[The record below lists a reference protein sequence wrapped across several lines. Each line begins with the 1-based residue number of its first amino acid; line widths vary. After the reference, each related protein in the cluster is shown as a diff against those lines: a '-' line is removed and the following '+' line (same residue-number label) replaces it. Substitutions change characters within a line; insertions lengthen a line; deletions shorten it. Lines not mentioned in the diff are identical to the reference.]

1 MATEL
6 ENRSALQ
13 SFADATCLIYD
24 RSVIPEKVIGQ
35 AWLVSK
41 SRVATLASAVTNYS
55 EAPWALI
62 ARFPHPDLTFAVKNV
77 HLHPDFN
84 KREARDAYLAQVT
97 SQARKLTF
105 DNDIATLTLEPEIT
119 PVAPERLAELN
130 RALSLPFQ
138 ISPQDLSGVM
148 RAGEAPSI
156 IQNSIMTGRSGLLT
170 MLDGRNVPF
179 ARLQIKAGRLARGMF
194 NQLTNE
200 LAVCEIIWRK
210 PAGNYVFQT
219 SDNFNWGD
227 TPEIAIPTEQLAA
240 EASRRTQE
248 MPRVIDMLGGPDV
261 KFQKAA
267 ATPDFSN
274 MNPQQR
280 WVAERLWETINGFL
294 PLSKLSERVNSD
306 TYTILKTL
314 WEMRGMGMVT
324 MSTESSFHMNGQ
336 LGAMLAPTAD
346 VDAIFWDPITAFYLD
361 PVSGGPMITTGHF
374 VGAGKLTAPKMLL
387 HTAAVPSNVQGAA
400 ILKDGKLIGIH
411 TGPFAVRNA
420 QASPFQLYQM
430 QSLTSL
436 NDLGVKRLRTT
447 EVETMAEPDV
457 SQSLRMP
464 SARQRLAD
472 TLETTAPPEELQKE
486 ELTGVMAILDTFTKQ
501 QIAIGGLAL
510 SGVLFLLMIIGFMSH
525 GSAPPPTTS
534 TNPSGTSTSTAPPE
548 PVSADIG
555 KAIAVATTRAGFK
568 EAPMESYKY
577 EDTSKLSLGKESF
590 QMVSN
595 RKNDRVIFAVWP
607 NDNPIKDMATQD
619 MKEMTTT
626 LPFYGYRQAQGNLMQ
641 KGVHGGRIQYAHGRF
656 TTPEG
661 DTHATVGTFQ
671 VNSDPPRTIVF
682 VAVPNDPK
690 RNFDWASSLN
700 LADHMTSD
708 SATSSGNTGNDA
720 QDVALAT
727 PEQLS
732 EYRKKVETSVKGAYK
747 APKDDSEGDNSASI
761 TIGVNSEGKL
771 TKKSFTKS
779 AEVEAYNSALVK
791 AVDATTFSA
800 PPKTK
805 SGTYEVTITA
815 DGGKITVEEP

>member
-6 ENRSALQ
+6 ENRSSLQ

-148 RAGEAPSI
+148 RAGEAPNI

-170 MLDGRNVPF
+170 MLDGRNIPF
-179 ARLQIKAGRLARGMF
+179 ARLQIKAGRLARAMF

-210 PAGNYVFQT
+210 PSGNYVFQT
-219 SDNFNWGD
+219 SDNFNWGE
-227 TPEIAIPTEQLAA
+227 TPEIGIPTEQLAA

-261 KFQKAA
+261 KFQR
-267 ATPDFSN
+267 ATQQADFSS

-314 WEMRGMGMVT
+314 WEMRGMGMV
-324 MSTESSFHMNGQ
+324 SISSESSFHMNGQ
-336 LGAMLAPTAD
+336 LGAMLAPTSD

-361 PVSGGPMITTGHF
+361 PVSGGPMMTTGHF
-374 VGAGKLTAPKMLL
+374 VGGGKLSSPKLLL
-387 HTAAVPSNVQGAA
+387 HTAPVPSNVQGAA
-400 ILKDGKLIGIH
+400 ILKDGKLVGIH
-411 TGPFAVRNA
+411 TGPFPVRNA
-420 QASPFQLYQM
+420 QAPFQLYQM
-430 QSLTSL
+430 QSLTAL

-447 EVETMAEPDV
+447 EVETMQEPDV

-472 TLETTAPPEELQKE
+472 TMETAAQPEEAKE
-486 ELTGVMAILDTFTKQ
+486 ELTGAMAIIDQFTKQ
-501 QIAIGGLAL
+501 QLAIGGLAL
-510 SGVLFLLMIIGFMSH
+510 SGVLFILMIIGFMSH
-525 GSAPPPTTS
+525 GSAPPPTTTTTTGS
-534 TNPSGTSTSTAPPE
+534 TTTTTTAKPPE
-548 PVSADIG
+548 PVSADVS
-555 KAIAVATTRAGFK
+555 KAIAIATSRANFK
-568 EAPMESYKY
+568 ETPADSYRY

-590 QMVSN
+590 QLVST

-607 NDNPIKDMATQD
+607 NDNPMKDISAPTNPMA
-619 MKEMTTT
+619 TT
-626 LPFYGYRQAQGNLMQ
+626 LPFYGYRFVQGAALQ
-641 KGVHGGRIQYAHGRF
+641 KGVHGGRIQYNSGKYAAPDGNIQ
-656 TTPEG
+656 
-661 DTHATVGTFQ
+661 ATIGVFQ
-671 VNSDPPRTIVF
+671 IPSDPPRTIVF
-682 VAVPNDPK
+682 AAIPDDPK
-690 RNFDWASSLN
+690 KNFDWASSLS
-700 LADHMTSD
+700 LVDAMLRDPG
-708 SATSSGNTGNDA
+708 SASSGSGEA
-720 QDVALAT
+720 IPEAAFAT
-727 PEQLS
+727 PPELA
-732 EYRKKVETSVKGAYK
+732 EYRKKIEDSIKGTYK
-747 APKDDSEGDNSASI
+747 APKEESEGDNKASI
-761 TIGVNSEGKL
+761 TIGVNAKGEL

-779 AEVEAYNSALVK
+779 AESDTFNTALLK
-791 AVDATTFSA
+791 AVDATTFPA

-805 SGTYEVTITA
+805 SGAYEVLITA